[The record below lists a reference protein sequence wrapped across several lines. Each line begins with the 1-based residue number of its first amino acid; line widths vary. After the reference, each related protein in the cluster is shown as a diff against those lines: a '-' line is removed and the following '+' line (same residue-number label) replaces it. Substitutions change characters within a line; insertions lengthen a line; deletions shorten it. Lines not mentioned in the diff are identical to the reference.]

1 MLDKATEEN
10 RELYWLGDLNNDWLS
25 ENCPLKN
32 KLKSMTDTCGLSQ
45 LMYQPTRISSNSKGS
60 LTSKC
65 IAHIYTIIPDVCS
78 TPVSVPVG
86 FSDHNCVTFSKK
98 TKLPR
103 ACPKIIMERT
113 YRTFNVEKFLNELGN
128 IQWDDICTIDDV
140 DTSLN
145 LFMDIFMKIV
155 NNILRNHVT

>member
-1 MLDKATEEN
+1 
-10 RELYWLGDLNNDWLS
+10 
-25 ENCPLKN
+25 
-32 KLKSMTDTCGLSQ
+32 
-45 LMYQPTRISSNSKGS
+45 MYQPTRISSNSKGS